1 MALYSYSLNMTCLAK
16 RKMIQVKGDLGESH
30 EFHFYNTISS
40 CKYSLDGTYLIVGD
54 YSGRI
59 VIFYVDSDG
68 QL

>member
-1 MALYSYSLNMTCLAK
+1 
-16 RKMIQVKGDLGESH
+16 MIQVKGDLGESH

-59 VIFYVDSDG
+59 IIFYVDSDG